1 MDVKGKPLKPDK
13 KLKLKTKLFS
23 DRNSLLNMFMNETD
37 VHSATL
43 IKMAYDLV
51 NSYIDICT
59 KRNKF

>member
-13 KLKLKTKLFS
+13 KLALKTKLFS
-23 DRNSLLNMFMNETD
+23 DRDSLLNMFMNETD

-51 NSYIDICT
+51 NSYIEICT
-59 KRNKF
+59 RRNKF

>member
-13 KLKLKTKLFS
+13 KLKLKNKLFS
-23 DRNSLLNMFMNETD
+23 DRDNLLNMFMNEPD
-37 VHSATL
+37 VHDKTL

>member
-1 MDVKGKPLKPDK
+1 VDVKGKPLKPDK
-13 KLKLKTKLFS
+13 KLALKTKLFS
-23 DRNSLLNMFMNETD
+23 DRDSLLNMFMNETD

-59 KRNKF
+59 ERNKF